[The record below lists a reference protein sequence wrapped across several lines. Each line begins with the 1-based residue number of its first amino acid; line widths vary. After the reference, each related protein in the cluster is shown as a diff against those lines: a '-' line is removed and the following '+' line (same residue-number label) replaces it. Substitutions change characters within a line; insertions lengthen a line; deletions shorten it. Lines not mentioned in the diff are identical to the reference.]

1 MIYKSGFFNR
11 IIIYPEKIGAMER
24 CMNIKSKHYRNI
36 QCNNKVKVGEYCS
49 KHSKNPIR
57 FSSSFN
63 KSARL
68 IQKAWRAYSI
78 RQNYIRQ
85 GFARNDFSLAN
96 NITDV
101 YTLEALSTIPN
112 KYFFSFYDS
121 QKNIWAFDIRS
132 LSYLLSKS
140 KYVKNPYTRE
150 ILTVEILTKIKNR
163 ISWLKEKK
171 YSIMYEN
178 DTMLTKDQ
186 IWNQNV
192 LDVFSKMDESGY
204 LVNTD
209 WFHELDK
216 EDHILFY
223 RKLYD
228 IWNYRIGLTIQEK
241 NLIVPGFGGR
251 NKLFKHYPND
261 ILDKEEL
268 YLKKMNLNLIR
279 TLIHSV
285 TGIMY
290 VLMALS
296 YVSDPVAESFPWI
309 YATII

>member
-1 MIYKSGFFNR
+1 
-11 IIIYPEKIGAMER
+11 MER

-36 QCNNKVKVGEYCS
+36 QCTNKVKSGDYCS
-49 KHSKNPIR
+49 KHIKNPIR
-57 FSSSFN
+57 FSSTLN
-63 KSARL
+63 KSAAL
-68 IQKAWRAYSI
+68 IQKTWRKYSI
-78 RQNYIRQ
+78 RINYLRQ
-85 GFARNDFSLAN
+85 GFARNDYSLAN

-101 YTLEALSTIPN
+101 YTLEALSTISK
-112 KYFFSFYDS
+112 KYFFSFYDI

-140 KYVKNPYTRE
+140 KTVQNPYTRE
-150 ILTVEILTKIKNR
+150 VLTVEILTKIKNR

-171 YSIMYEN
+171 YSTMYDN
-178 DTMLTKDQ
+178 DTTLTKDQ

-209 WFHELDK
+209 WFHEMDK

-241 NLIVPGFGGR
+241 NYIVPGFNGR
-251 NKLFKHYPND
+251 NKLFKHYPNE
-261 ILDKEEL
+261 IIDKEET

-279 TLIHSV
+279 TLIQSV
-285 TGIMY
+285 SDKAQTSLGMMY
-290 VLMALS
+290 VLMALC
-296 YVSDPVAESFPWI
+296 YVSDSVAEAFPWI
-309 YATII
+309 YASII